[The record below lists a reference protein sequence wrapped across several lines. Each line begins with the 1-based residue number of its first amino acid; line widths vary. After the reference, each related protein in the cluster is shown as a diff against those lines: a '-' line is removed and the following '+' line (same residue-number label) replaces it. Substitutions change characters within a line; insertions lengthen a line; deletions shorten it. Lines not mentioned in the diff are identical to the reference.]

1 MKQIWTKISIATF
14 LFLSISYSFQSKDR
28 DFFRVIDSTDPDQS
42 KSQGPISFVQHVQ
55 IAKQNG
61 LKTPN
66 TFFLPVIV
74 AYPKGETLS
83 YTLDSLQNYI
93 FGDHIGSL
101 SQYFSE
107 VSYGKFQLTGKVYA
121 LKRIQGSKQP
131 KELAKTQGWEIR
143 RGKGGCAGSKKLKKI
158 SSHNWVCLVWKMFPH
173 PWRLFL
179 SYLEIPSAHIRKTK

>member
-1 MKQIWTKISIATF
+1 MKQILTKISIATF

-28 DFFRVIDSTDPDQS
+28 DFFRVIDSTALDQS

-121 LKRIQGSKQP
+121 LIESQYSVSD
-131 KELAKTQGWEIR
+131 LD
-143 RGKGGCAGSKKLKKI
+143 S
-158 SSHNWVCLVWKMFPH
+158 
-173 PWRLFL
+173 
-179 SYLEIPSAHIRKTK
+179 IRKEEGWLNTLNHEMVAWAEDNLDLTQFDNDGPDGNPNSGDDDGYMDGWFSY